1 MSGIHGELD
10 LYYRIFIVNYKTRLQ
25 KENMV
30 SGIIKRYIYDYKTD
44 VKLRRSIKYFDVSFF
59 VKFTVLL

>member
-25 KENMV
+25 KENIV
-30 SGIIKRYIYDYKTD
+30 SGIIKRYIYD
-44 VKLRRSIKYFDVSFF
+44 
-59 VKFTVLL
+59 